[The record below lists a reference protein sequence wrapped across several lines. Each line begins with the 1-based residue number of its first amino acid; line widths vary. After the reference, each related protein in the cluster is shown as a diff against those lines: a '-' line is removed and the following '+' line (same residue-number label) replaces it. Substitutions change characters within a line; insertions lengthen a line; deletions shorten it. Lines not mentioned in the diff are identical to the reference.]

1 MAHSATSTHVV
12 TLNGHRETCTI
23 DTFEATCEALIAKY
37 GPGVPQVRPI
47 ALAGALVTQPAAPAA
62 APAASVA
69 SPASTGD
76 RLADKRQA
84 TGAAAVDAAGKAR
97 ATGDHATMARV
108 GFAVDRRYFE
118 DGTVLFGIGVAN
130 MQREKLAHGD
140 LPLAPDAFA
149 GLASTVKAERRKDAT
164 IDVRAIRLDSC
175 GRVELPHPSKVG
187 TFVPLRAADHA
198 VQALLARA
206 GIPLYTALQ
215 GALATGSRDVVGSVA
230 TTFATWQAHAA
241 TADAAKHAESQ
252 RGKRGRARKAYA
264 PRNVVIGVRDSD
276 AGEREIFR
284 VVSEKYTDLPVDRIA
299 TALQRAC
306 PSDARC
312 RLDYDGKGLKADIEF
327 FTDVEPENAVVG
339 EVWKAVARISTDDT
353 GGGSIRGDG
362 GVFMALCR
370 NFTYTS
376 AWQSV
381 FALRHMGDV
390 DKLVE
395 AFRAGFADVMA
406 TIRPFVAAWGRA
418 AHDDVIATVRA
429 ENPEAETIPVS
440 ELMAGIFAAQIGN
453 GRDLVPVPG
462 KRPERVRQLLAAAQ
476 GDRSAAGL
484 QHAGT
489 LTRAGLANA
498 FTRLAH
504 TSDLSPAAQTDVE
517 RAASGLLVPRP
528 GRVALPK
535 IEWMPAASI

>member
-1 MAHSATSTHVV
+1 MAHPATSTVSAPATHVV

-23 DTFEATCEALIAKY
+23 DTFEATCERMIATH

-47 ALAGALVTQPAAPAA
+47 ALAGAPAA

-69 SPASTGD
+69 PPASTGD
-76 RLADKRQA
+76 RLADKRHA
-84 TGAAAVDAAGKAR
+84 EGSAAVDAAGKAR
-97 ATGDHATMARV
+97 AMGDHATMARV
-108 GFAVDRRYFE
+108 GFAAARRYFE
-118 DGTVLFGIGVAN
+118 DGTVLYGIGVAN
-130 MQREKLAHGD
+130 MQREKLAHSD

-149 GLASTVKAERRKDAT
+149 GLAATVKAERRKDAT

-175 GRVELPHPSKVG
+175 GRVELPHPSKAGV
-187 TFVPLRAADHA
+187 FVPLRAADHA

-241 TADAAKHAESQ
+241 TADAAEHAEAQ
-252 RGKRGRARKAYA
+252 RGKRGRARKPYM

-327 FTDVEPENAVVG
+327 FTDVEPADAVVG

-406 TIRPFVAAWGRA
+406 TIKPFVQAWGKA
-418 AHDDVIATVRA
+418 AHDDVIATVARA
-429 ENPEAETIPVS
+429 ES
-440 ELMAGIFAAQIGN
+440 R
-453 GRDLVPVPG
+453 GRDDPG
-462 KRPERVRQLLAAAQ
+462 VGDHGRHLRGPDRERPGSGAGARQAPGARQA
-476 GDRSAAGL
+476 
-484 QHAGT
+484 T
-489 LTRAGLANA
+489 
-498 FTRLAH
+498 
-504 TSDLSPAAQTDVE
+504 
-517 RAASGLLVPRP
+517 ASGCP
-528 GRVALPK
+528 G
-535 IEWMPAASI
+535 